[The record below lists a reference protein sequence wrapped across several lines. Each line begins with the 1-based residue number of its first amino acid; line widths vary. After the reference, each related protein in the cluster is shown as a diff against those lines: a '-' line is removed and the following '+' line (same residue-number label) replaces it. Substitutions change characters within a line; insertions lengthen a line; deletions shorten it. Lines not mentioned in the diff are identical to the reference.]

1 MKKTKKLSFLLIGL
15 LLFLPSVKFSPAQES
30 YVGVQDGNEYL
41 WRLSIYKANFGAF
54 IMSNFAE
61 TLENLWPLGS
71 LALINVYFEWLPWQ
85 HGPPQAHWPFSVTAM
100 GLEFTGLILSPID
113 NTSITSMPVS
123 AQFGWQLP
131 HAPDYNSFFNSTWYI
146 VNDTSSFLRQTYNLT
161 LAFSPYGIMGVPFVP
176 LNINWT
182 SFIAEFLTEMN
193 FRGGFYNNTSATAN
207 SNGYS
212 LSVPAWG
219 YENNSASI
227 DIKVKYN
234 SRGVLTSYEFFY
246 GDLQL
251 IDYWLY
257 TPDVLALEDMLT
269 LIVSA
274 VIIIGIAALVYIMRW
289 VIKHNN

>member
-30 YVGVQDGNEYL
+30 YVGVKDGNEYL
-41 WRLSIYKANFGAF
+41 WRLSIYKANFGVF

-85 HGPPQAHWPFSVTAM
+85 HGPPQAYWPFSITAM
-100 GLEFTGLILSPID
+100 GPELTGSILSPVD
-113 NTSITSMPVS
+113 NTSMTSIPVY
-123 AQFGWQLP
+123 AQFGWELP
-131 HAPDYNSFFNSTWYI
+131 HDSDYNSLFNSIWYI
-146 VNDTSSFLRQTYNLT
+146 VNDTSSFLRQTYNLS

-219 YENNSASI
+219 YENNSVSI
-227 DIKVKYN
+227 DINVKYN
-234 SRGVLTSYEFFY
+234 SKGILSSYEFFY
-246 GDLQL
+246 GGLQL
-251 IDYWLY
+251 IDYWIAKADL
-257 TPDVLALEDMLT
+257 LALEDMLT
-269 LIVSA
+269 LIVSIG
-274 VIIIGIAALVYIMRW
+274 VITAIVSVIFIMRW
-289 VIKHNN
+289 VIRHNN